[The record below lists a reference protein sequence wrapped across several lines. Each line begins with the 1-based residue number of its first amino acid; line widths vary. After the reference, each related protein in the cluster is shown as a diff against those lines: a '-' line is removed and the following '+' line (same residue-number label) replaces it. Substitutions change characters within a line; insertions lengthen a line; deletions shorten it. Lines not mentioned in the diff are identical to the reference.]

1 MRRAADEKAERPP
14 GTAPVVPMGE
24 LQELERLVARLRNEL
39 QAVREERDEL
49 LKTLRSWLRAAKKNM
64 DLDA

>member
-1 MRRAADEKAERPP
+1 MRRAADEKAVRPP
-14 GTAPVVPMGE
+14 GTAPGVPMAE
-24 LQELERLVARLRNEL
+24 LQELERLVARLRHEL

>member
-1 MRRAADEKAERPP
+1 MA
-14 GTAPVVPMGE
+14 E
-24 LQELERLVARLRNEL
+24 LQQLERLVARLRNEL

-49 LKTLRSWLRAAKKNM
+49 LKTLRSWLRTAKKNM